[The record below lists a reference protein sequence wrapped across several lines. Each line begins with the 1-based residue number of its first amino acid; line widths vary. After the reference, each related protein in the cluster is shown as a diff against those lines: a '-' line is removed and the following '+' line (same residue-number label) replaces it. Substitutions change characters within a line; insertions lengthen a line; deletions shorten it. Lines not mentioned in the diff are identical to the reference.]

1 MTFSNCAEQA
11 QAAAD
16 TEAGPSSSKG
26 AQANGTSSSKLG
38 ISAED
43 QQELFDDDDDDD
55 DDEDLDDDDDEDD
68 EDVSDDELDALEA
81 SLNKANVT

>member
-16 TEAGPSSSKG
+16 MEAGPSSSKG

-43 QQELFDDDDDDD
+43 QQELFDDDDED
-55 DDEDLDDDDDEDD
+55 DDEDLDDDEDD